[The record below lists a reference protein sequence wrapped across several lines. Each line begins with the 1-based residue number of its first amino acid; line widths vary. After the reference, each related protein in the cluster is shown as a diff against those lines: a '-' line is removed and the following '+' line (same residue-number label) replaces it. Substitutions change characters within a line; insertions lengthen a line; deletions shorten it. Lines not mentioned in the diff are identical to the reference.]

1 MEIPLSEK
9 NSGTFC
15 IEYRIHPAFRLF
27 FLAMTSV
34 ILSASTLFGTVS
46 LPGLIAGIVS
56 LLGALYTEHW
66 IFRADE
72 TRVSY
77 YSGLLPFLKKIEWNK
92 EDIASFAVTAFMKG
106 EIDQGKTGTLLEK
119 MDTKITKQSLLPFA
133 PELRIRITLVMELAD
148 GSTVVVDDSG
158 IRSRRRLASLA
169 GRISSLTGIP
179 LKNNPAR

>member
-9 NSGTFC
+9 RSPALC

-27 FLAMTSV
+27 FLAMACV
-34 ILSASTLFGTVS
+34 IVSASTLYGAVS
-46 LPGLIAGIVS
+46 VPGLLAGIVS

-66 IFRADE
+66 VFGADDK
-72 TRVSY
+72 TVTY
-77 YSGLLPFLKKIEWNK
+77 YSGLLPFLKKKEWSK
-92 EDIASFAVTAFMKG
+92 EEITSFAVTAFMKG
-106 EIDQGKTGTLLEK
+106 EIDQGKTDALLDK
-119 MDTKITKQSLLPFA
+119 MDTKLTKQSLLPFA

-169 GRISSLTGIP
+169 RRISSLTGIP
-179 LKNNPAR
+179 LKN